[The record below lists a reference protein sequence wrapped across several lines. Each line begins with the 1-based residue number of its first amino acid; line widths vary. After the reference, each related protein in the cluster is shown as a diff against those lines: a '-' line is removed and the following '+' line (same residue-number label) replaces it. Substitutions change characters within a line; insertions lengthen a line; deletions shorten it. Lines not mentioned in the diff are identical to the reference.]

1 MVIAFIHLCSGY
13 SKGWLYRENILTQ
26 MLSNNANTHIITSTE
41 GFNKNSNRLKIIHN
55 TKYEI
60 INDNIELHRLDY
72 KFKLPYFLN
81 SKIRIYSNLLR
92 LLNEIMPDLIYI
104 NGLQMFDLYTIIKFK
119 KLHSKVIIFGEL
131 SATFDNSAKTLLSK
145 LFLHKLFY
153 KKIIQDSLP
162 YIDKIYYGSSASLTF
177 SSSIYSTSVT
187 SDILPL
193 GVDDNLIDLTLRLSV
208 DKLREKYYVDKDSFV
223 FITGGKID
231 NNKKVYELIDAFRRI
246 PIKKMSLIIF
256 GDFTEPSRSLMDYI
270 NSDRRIRLLG
280 WRSSTAIHE
289 LFRLSDV
296 AVFPGSK
303 SALWE
308 SAIAMGLPLIAQF
321 WRGMEYI
328 DFDGNIYYLLNNGDV
343 SEIYRSML
351 ELHNNIILRNNMS
364 KIAKENGLLNLSY
377 RNVANKILIDYQEF
391 QTGLK

>member
-1 MVIAFIHLCSGY
+1 
-13 SKGWLYRENILTQ
+13 
-26 MLSNNANTHIITSTE
+26 
-41 GFNKNSNRLKIIHN
+41 
-55 TKYEI
+55 
-60 INDNIELHRLDY
+60 
-72 KFKLPYFLN
+72 
-81 SKIRIYSNLLR
+81 
-92 LLNEIMPDLIYI
+92 MPDLIYI

-162 YIDKIYYGSSASLTF
+162 YIDKIYYGSSASLSF
-177 SSSIYSTSVT
+177 SSSIYSTSLT

-193 GVDDNLIDLTLRLSV
+193 GVDDNLIDLTLKLSV

-223 FITGGKID
+223 FISGGKID

-246 PIKKMSLIIF
+246 PIKKMILIIF
-256 GDFTEPSRSLMDYI
+256 GDFTEPSKSLMDYI
-270 NSDRRIRLLG
+270 NSDRRIRYLG
-280 WRSSTAIHE
+280 WRTSTAIHE

-328 DFDGNIYYLLNNGDV
+328 DFDGNIYYLFNNGDV
-343 SEIYRSML
+343 SEIYHSML

>member
-1 MVIAFIHLCSGY
+1 
-13 SKGWLYRENILTQ
+13 